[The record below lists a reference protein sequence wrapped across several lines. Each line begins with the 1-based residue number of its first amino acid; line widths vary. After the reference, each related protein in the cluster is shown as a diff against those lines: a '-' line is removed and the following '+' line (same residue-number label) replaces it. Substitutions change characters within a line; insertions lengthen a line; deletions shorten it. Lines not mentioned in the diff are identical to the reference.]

1 MRHSMRALLS
11 GLVVCCCCCQAMAQ
25 EQEKR
30 SGLWIFGQKAEIKVA
45 TPADVSSSA
54 VSTDAPASTASATTT
69 APQIP
74 LPQTPATT
82 EEERR
87 WMLSSQNAKMSWPRL
102 QAPKLKMPPS
112 PFPSRSDLDRAR
124 NSWVE
129 KSPDPAKPSPLQ
141 AMKDGAG
148 RFKKSTREAWD
159 KTVDALKP
167 GEPTDAPSSRVA
179 STDKR
184 PFWKRMF
191 FVEPS
196 PPQGPQTMSE
206 WIAQD
211 RIDP

>member
-1 MRHSMRALLS
+1 
-11 GLVVCCCCCQAMAQ
+11 MAQ

-54 VSTDAPASTASATTT
+54 VASDATASATTT
-69 APQIP
+69 TSAPQIP
-74 LPQTPATT
+74 APPTPATP

-87 WMLSSQNAKMSWPRL
+87 WMLNSPTAKMSWPRL

-112 PFPSRSDLDRAR
+112 PFPSREDLDRAR

-159 KTVDALKP
+159 KTVDALTP
-167 GEPTDAPSSRVA
+167 GESADAPSSRVA
-179 STDKR
+179 RADKR

-196 PPQGPQTMSE
+196 QPQGPQTMSE

-211 RIDP
+211 RVDP